1 MHTNIFNIKIHQ
13 DLAVAFLKK
22 LETVLPRGPVT
33 PLLGIYKDKSVIRKI
48 RAPLS
53 SQQHYAQ
60 QTSHGDNPSVHW
72 QDEGIEQDV
81 VHIHRNHCLITV
93 NGLFNSR
100 KLHTMLCRATQD
112 GWVTAEFWQNVI
124 HWKRGWHTTPHL
136 PPVYSPWEPHEAHKK
151 ANRHDTARWDPP
163 GRKRPMCYWGRAGD
177 DSSAVRRKQCYLPQ
191 HERNERIILSEATQ
205 REASITR
212 FHLYVKSKIEHK
224 WPYLWNKQN
233 HIQNRLAVTGGR
245 GGWIGSLGLAETSFI
260 YLMQKH
266 GPKT

>member
-81 VHIHRNHCLITV
+81 VHIHRNHCLIMV

-100 KLHTMLCRATQD
+100 KLHTMLCRAPKTD
-112 GWVTAEFWQNVI
+112 GSQQSSDKTSSTGRGDGTPPRTSRQYTRPENLTERI
-124 HWKRGWHTTPHL
+124 KRQTDMTPHDETPQVGSVQCATGEERETTPQPEEGNNAICH
-136 PPVYSPWEPHEAHKK
+136 
-151 ANRHDTARWDPP
+151 N
-163 GRKRPMCYWGRAGD
+163 M
-177 DSSAVRRKQCYLPQ
+177 SA
-191 HERNERIILSEATQ
+191 
-205 REASITR
+205 TR
-212 FHLYVKSKIEHK
+212 
-224 WPYLWNKQN
+224 
-233 HIQNRLAVTGGR
+233 
-245 GGWIGSLGLAETSFI
+245 GS
-260 YLMQKH
+260 Y
-266 GPKT
+266 

>member
-81 VHIHRNHCLITV
+81 VHIHRNHCLIMV

-100 KLHTMLCRATQD
+100 KLHTMLCRAPKTD
-112 GWVTAEFWQNVI
+112 GSQQSSDKTSSTG
-124 HWKRGWHTTPHL
+124 RGDGTPPRTSRQYTRPENLTERIKGKQTWHRTM
-136 PPVYSPWEPHEAHKK
+136 
-151 ANRHDTARWDPP
+151 RPP
-163 GRKRPMCYWGRAGD
+163 GRKRPVCYWGRAGD
-177 DSSAVRRKQCYLPQ
+177 DSSAGRRKQCYLPQ

-233 HIQNRLAVTGGR
+233 HIQNRLVVAGGEVV
-245 GGWIGSLGLAETSFI
+245 GLGVWD
-260 YLMQKH
+260 
-266 GPKT
+266 